1 MVHIES
7 IQNLGFTFCEE
18 GLFKKIQFWFKIIRY
33 IGILISTQ
41 IGG

>member
-7 IQNLGFTFCEE
+7 IQNLGFAFCEE
-18 GLFKKIQFWFKIIRY
+18 GPFKEIQFTLEIIWD
-33 IGILISTQ
+33 ICVLVSTE